1 MRQFTVP
8 DMHCEGCVK
17 SITAAVQRAAPGAQ
31 VETDL
36 ATHRIAVATEVDAEV
51 LAEAMRDAGFTPE
64 ARAA

>member
-17 SITAAVQRAAPGAQ
+17 SITAAVHRAVPGAA
-31 VETDL
+31 VEADL
-36 ATHRIAVATEVDAEV
+36 ATHRVTVATEVDAEV
-51 LAEAMRDAGFTPE
+51 LAEVMRDAGFTPE